1 MSTSVVA
8 RGTRERRRS
17 CSERAGSCVCRGVS
31 AEVSSIWVGEKVKA
45 AGPGRA
51 VTLSATSARPQ
62 LCRAQPALSWRPGSS
77 QASCG
82 PSRVSRS
89 KTQVSAGDSLQCP
102 EHTQLLIFLV
112 RTFSW
117 KQTFR
122 VGPSSVRALCVEMG
136 FRKEE
141 AKSGSRRPAAAG
153 SCPAPRP
160 SSYHWD
166 KAAAD
171 LKSNAPCV
179 GCEGG
184 GAQTLKETGK
194 VVRVRR

>member
-17 CSERAGSCVCRGVS
+17 CSERAGSCVCRAGSCVCRGVS

-45 AGPGRA
+45 AAPGRA

-102 EHTQLLIFLV
+102 EHTHSAFDLFGQKRLV
-112 RTFSW
+112 GSRLPRSALRLSGPCLW
-117 KQTFR
+117 KWA
-122 VGPSSVRALCVEMG
+122 SVRRRLRAGQTPCRRRLSCSARPVQHPDPRVTLGQSCCRPKKQRSLCGM
-136 FRKEE
+136 
-141 AKSGSRRPAAAG
+141 
-153 SCPAPRP
+153 
-160 SSYHWD
+160 
-166 KAAAD
+166 
-171 LKSNAPCV
+171 
-179 GCEGG
+179 
-184 GAQTLKETGK
+184 
-194 VVRVRR
+194 

>member
-17 CSERAGSCVCRGVS
+17 CSERAGSCVCRAWSCVCRAGSCVCRGVS

-45 AGPGRA
+45 AAPGRA

-102 EHTQLLIFLV
+102 EHTHSAFDLFGQKRLV
-112 RTFSW
+112 GSRLPRSALRLSGPCLW
-117 KQTFR
+117 KWA
-122 VGPSSVRALCVEMG
+122 SVRRRLRAGHDALPPPALVQ
-136 FRKEE
+136 RL
-141 AKSGSRRPAAAG
+141 SR
-153 SCPAPRP
+153 PAPRP
-160 SSYHWD
+160 SSYTGT
-166 KAAAD
+166 K
-171 LKSNAPCV
+171 LL
-179 GCEGG
+179 
-184 GAQTLKETGK
+184 QT
-194 VVRVRR
+194 